1 MMTKKKINK
10 EEVLH
15 ISELCNLPLTEE
27 EIKRLEEMLGDALDY
42 IDVLNELNTEKI
54 PETYQVTG
62 LTNVFQKDG
71 EKVTTLSQKEA
82 LSNASEVIDEM
93 FATKAIFNRE

>member
-1 MMTKKKINK
+1 
-10 EEVLH
+10 
-15 ISELCNLPLTEE
+15 
-27 EIKRLEEMLGDALDY
+27 MLGDALDY
-42 IDVLNELNTEKI
+42 IDVLNELNTEKVS
-54 PETYQVTG
+54 ETYQVTG